1 VGEPLLLEVE
11 ASRLVE
17 GGALGSSRED
27 RGPGRESSLH
37 VEREKRRKRT
47 IKTMAR
53 AKINVHKEVCP
64 IKAPGA
70 ERMQMKG

>member
-27 RGPGRESSLH
+27 RGPGRESTLH
-37 VEREKRRKRT
+37 VEREKEQLNNGKS
-47 IKTMAR
+47 
-53 AKINVHKEVCP
+53 ED
-64 IKAPGA
+64 
-70 ERMQMKG
+70 